1 MSYPFYTTEAK
12 QPPSQPVGLPKSRL
26 KMQTTPEGYIADEG
40 LAGAVNVALLLGQPL
55 LVTGEPGTGKTQLAY
70 SLAWQLGL
78 GKPLKFETKSTSS
91 ARDLFYMY
99 DAIGHF
105 RTAQIEK
112 KAVNAATFIKPN
124 ALGEAIIHT
133 NAPEKI
139 QDLKIAELLPYLDM
153 PYAEPHRSVVLIDEI
168 DKAPRDFPNDILN
181 EVEHHYFRIP
191 EFSNVKIE
199 ANEDLQPILVLTS
212 NAEKYLPDAFL
223 RRCIYYNIPF
233 PERAR
238 LEKIVIK
245 RLTGFAQSEAFLGN
259 ALDFFLQLRDS
270 DLHKPPATAELLN
283 WLSILRSE
291 KFKGIENPLAQH
303 SPDLSESLSV
313 LVKNKDDQERAG
325 KVLGDWLGKE

>member
-1 MSYPFYTTEAK
+1 MTYPFYTTEAT
-12 QPPSQPVGLPKSRL
+12 QPPSQPISISKSRL

-55 LVTGEPGTGKTQLAY
+55 LLTGEPGTGKTQLAY

-78 GKPLKFETKSTSS
+78 KQPLKFETKSTST

-105 RTAQIEK
+105 RAAQIEK
-112 KAVNAATFIKPN
+112 EAVKVATFIKPN

-133 NAPEKI
+133 NTQDKI
-139 QDLKIAELLPYLDM
+139 KDLEIAELLPCLDF
-153 PYAEPHRSVVLIDEI
+153 PYTEPRRSVVLIDEI

-191 EFSNVKIE
+191 EFNNVKIE

-223 RRCIYYNIPF
+223 RRCVYYNIPF
-233 PERAR
+233 PKRAR
-238 LEKIVIK
+238 LEDIVIK
-245 RLTGFAQSEAFLGN
+245 RLAGFAKDDVFLAK
-259 ALDFFLQLRDS
+259 ALDFFLELRGS

-303 SPDLSESLSV
+303 SRDLSESLSV
-313 LVKNKDDQERAG
+313 LVKNKDDQEIAVE
-325 KVLGDWLGKE
+325 VLEKWEF